1 MAKRRRDEVNKV
13 NLDILTY
20 FKPKVDNLKHD
31 MENLIV
37 KGDGCEVEIGQLA
50 ELEREISGR
59 VSLQHMPAIETF
71 RIQTPKL
78 SSVFSIESSVHP
90 ADIRLWYHPQ
100 NSTNDKLQVSFFT
113 ISINVFL
120 KIDFSFLKIGLEL
133 SNTAIDFPRIL
144 YSDLVIAIFSV
155 KRGSKRLV
163 MEKDFKSLIDQGN
176 DANLEIQVTQCNFE
190 LVYQVSNDQRSNQY
204 IIAASLNN
212 NFVKDCPLYIDI
224 DQ

>member
-1 MAKRRRDEVNKV
+1 METGSAIDKASNLCTEMNKIQVLFLKFLFILDSYRSFHAQVELCKSSKNLEINVEESKKKVRYESKALIDRIRESENLALKILDQMAKRRRDEVNKV

-113 ISINVFL
+113 ISINFFL
-120 KIDFSFLKIGLEL
+120 NRFFILKDW
-133 SNTAIDFPRIL
+133 T
-144 YSDLVIAIFSV
+144 
-155 KRGSKRLV
+155 
-163 MEKDFKSLIDQGN
+163 
-176 DANLEIQVTQCNFE
+176 
-190 LVYQVSNDQRSNQY
+190 
-204 IIAASLNN
+204 
-212 NFVKDCPLYIDI
+212 
-224 DQ
+224 

>member
-1 MAKRRRDEVNKV
+1 MEINVEESKKKVRYESKALIDRIRESENLALKILDQMAKRRRDEVNKV

-37 KGDGCEVEIGQLA
+37 KGDGCEVEIGQLV

-113 ISINVFL
+113 ISINFFL
-120 KIDFSFLKIGLEL
+120 NRFFILKDW
-133 SNTAIDFPRIL
+133 T
-144 YSDLVIAIFSV
+144 
-155 KRGSKRLV
+155 
-163 MEKDFKSLIDQGN
+163 
-176 DANLEIQVTQCNFE
+176 
-190 LVYQVSNDQRSNQY
+190 
-204 IIAASLNN
+204 
-212 NFVKDCPLYIDI
+212 
-224 DQ
+224 